1 MPQFDSVDIYPVTGR
16 SLFRGRSDG
25 EVIASLAAGGANIV
39 QLREKSL
46 ADGALYDLALLYRRE
61 TARHGMLL
69 IINDRVDIAQLCGAD
84 GVHLGRDDLP
94 ITAARALLGAGAII
108 GASAHT
114 LAQALEAQR
123 QGASYVNI
131 GPLFPTPT
139 KPGATAIGLEPVRQA
154 ARALAIRFTV
164 MGGVTIENID
174 TVIAAGARKVGVVSA
189 IFGAQDIA
197 AATRAL
203 IARIRRADLPVPG
216 AA

>member
-16 SLFRGRSDG
+16 SLFGERDDG
-25 EVIASLAAGGANIV
+25 EVIASLAAGGAKIV

-84 GVHLGRDDLP
+84 GVHLGRGDLP
-94 ITAARALLGAGAII
+94 VAAARALLGAGAII
-108 GASAHT
+108 GASSHT
-114 LAQALEAQR
+114 LEQALEAQR
-123 QGASYVNI
+123 LGASYVNI

-139 KPGATAIGLEPVRQA
+139 KPGASAIGLEPVRQA
-154 ARALAIRFTV
+154 ARALSIPFTV
-164 MGGVTIENID
+164 MGGVTTENID
-174 TVIAAGARKVGVVSA
+174 AVIAAGARKVGVVSA
-189 IFGAQDIA
+189 IFGARDIA

-203 IARIRRADLPVPG
+203 ITRMRGADLPVPG